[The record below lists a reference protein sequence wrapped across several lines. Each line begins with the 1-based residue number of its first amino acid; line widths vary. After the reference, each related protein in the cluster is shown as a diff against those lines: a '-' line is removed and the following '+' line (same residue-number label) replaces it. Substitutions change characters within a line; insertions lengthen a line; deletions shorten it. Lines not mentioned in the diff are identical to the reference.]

1 MTVESI
7 NKNNTNNNLISGEG
21 KILSFPDKTELNKTK
36 DVVSIMGNNATYDA
50 QLKSFNS
57 EINDLKQLVGTLVAQ
72 ELLAKRGGS
81 LLKQTDG
88 NNKETPVVNS
98 NSGRGNPMMNA
109 MMQVSPLSGSSIFKG
124 DTTNPQ
130 DPSDPKPKTEEEL
143 IREAMQQQILAQM
156 KIKRDLLAWDT
167 TLMKEKFEY
176 ELTLAWQQHETKI
189 SEMMMA
195 AFSKIREMNEQ
206 MWMNLKQKEDQ
217 LDQQRIKVL
226 GGF

>member
-1 MTVESI
+1 MTVDSI
-7 NKNNTNNNLISGEG
+7 NKNNTNNLVSGEG
-21 KILSFPDKTELNKTK
+21 KILPLPDTTELNKTK
-36 DVVSIMGNNATYDA
+36 DVVSIMGNNVTYDA
-50 QLKSFNS
+50 QLKSLGS

-72 ELLAKRGGS
+72 ELLAKRGGN
-81 LLKQTDG
+81 LLKQADD
-88 NNKETPVVNS
+88 NNKVTPVANIS
-98 NSGRGNPMMNA
+98 SGPGNPMMNA
-109 MMQVSPLSGSSIFKG
+109 YMQSSPLSGSSMFQG
-124 DTTNPQ
+124 NTTNPQ
-130 DPSDPKPKTEEEL
+130 DPNNPKPKTEEEL

-189 SEMMMA
+189 SEMVIA

-206 MWMNLKQKEDQ
+206 MWFNLKQKEDQ